1 MSRLG
6 KIPIQLPEGVHAELA
21 GNELS
26 LTGPLGTTTLYITK
40 VIVPKI
46 EASEIIVN
54 RKDDTHLAKAQHG
67 LWQRLITNAV
77 VGVKEGYVRRLE
89 IKGVGMRATLEG
101 NELTLNLGYSHP
113 IQYTAPEGVTLK
125 MEKNTIVISGI
136 DKQKVGEVAASIR
149 RLRPVEPY
157 KGKGLR
163 YSDER
168 VILKPGK
175 AGKGTAGKGA

>member
-6 KIPIQLPEGVHAELA
+6 KIPIKLPEGVHAQLL

-26 LTGPLGTTTLYITK
+26 LSGPLGTITLSPTST
-40 VIVPKI
+40 IVPSI
-46 EASEIIVN
+46 TESEIVVN
-54 RKDDTHLAKAQHG
+54 RKDDTRTAKAQHG
-67 LWQRLITNAV
+67 LWQRLISNAAI
-77 VGVKEGYVRRLE
+77 GVKDGYVRRIE

-101 NELTLNLGYSHP
+101 VTLSLNLGFSHP
-113 IQYTAPEGVTLK
+113 VHYSPPEGVTLK

-163 YSDER
+163 YSNER

-175 AGKGTAGKGA
+175 AGKGAATKGA

>member
-6 KIPIQLPEGVHAELA
+6 KIPIKLPEGVRAELL

-26 LTGPLGTTTLYITK
+26 LTGPLGTTTLSITK
-40 VIVPKI
+40 VIVPT
-46 EASEIIVN
+46 SEDSQIIVN
-54 RKDDTHLAKAQHG
+54 RKDDTHMAKAQHG
-67 LWQRLITNAV
+67 LWQRLISNAV
-77 VGVKEGYVRRLE
+77 VGVKEGYVRRIE

-101 NELTLNLGYSHP
+101 DALTLSLGFSHP
-113 IQYTAPEGVTLK
+113 VQYVAPAGVTLK
-125 MEKNTIVISGI
+125 MEKNTIVISSL

-163 YSDER
+163 YSNER

-175 AGKGTAGKGA
+175 AGKGAAGKGA